1 MEAAPPSFQRHLHQN
16 RKEWL
21 ILMKHYLAWPASK
34 YPSIGFVAWRHC
46 YAPNVKHPRLCFGV
60 GTGSNAPDT
69 LAKTLTADFRPFSNQ
84 LIDETVDY
92 HTWLTSCSNKSLLI
106 TYITGISGTSP
117 AVLCTLLA
125 AWTMNAR
132 RRSGHDASM
141 CQAETVADNAS
152 ESKWSRPIHH
162 VKASPDRNAVSVWSI
177 RL

>member
-1 MEAAPPSFQRHLHQN
+1 
-16 RKEWL
+16 
-21 ILMKHYLAWPASK
+21 MKHYLAWPASK
-34 YPSIGFVAWRHC
+34 YPSIGFIARRHC

-141 CQAETVADNAS
+141 CQAEHRQKRSLITPLSLSDPVPS
-152 ESKWSRPIHH
+152 ITWRRPQ
-162 VKASPDRNAVSVWSI
+162 AGTPSPSDRSGCK
-177 RL
+177 